1 LRFHHLQR
9 KRTPPPRNRQPG
21 PARAPSWRRLV
32 SVPGWSV
39 RGRDEAARQ
48 DWRPSILRAD
58 PRCRDRWPG
67 KDGSAESNRNFDE
80 RRAGPEP
87 QVRRPLAPPR
97 RRTASPIPIPS
108 TASQPPIMGDAR
120 TERRIRASLEDLPI
134 PFPTAFTSL
143 PPCGGAPGPYQPGQ
157 VRGHQPRTSTS
168 RSRMPLIGLVR
179 LQRALGAA
187 MPCSTQSL
195 LERVNSMLGDTDTGP
210 VATQATLPDRRG
222 GKQSVRGAASNGRT
236 SAAHVGVTAPGEI
249 PASPRGEIWI
259 GWYCRAQAGQID
271 E

>member
-1 LRFHHLQR
+1 
-9 KRTPPPRNRQPG
+9 
-21 PARAPSWRRLV
+21 
-32 SVPGWSV
+32 VPGWSV

-67 KDGSAESNRNFDE
+67 KDGSAEPDRNFDE

-179 LQRALGAA
+179 LQRALRAA
-187 MPCSTQSL
+187 MPCSTQSVT
-195 LERVNSMLGDTDTGP
+195 EEVPGDANFPAAIAAAAKPAEPAPGEGDMKSLGDTDTGL
-210 VATQATLPDRRG
+210 VATRVALPGRRG
-222 GKQSVRGAASNGRT
+222 GTQSVRGAASDGRT